1 MTMTTRSVQRQLPK
15 PREIRELLRFRPVQ
29 LRATPRRLAHSLTI
43 DDLRKYARRTT
54 PRAVF
59 DYVDGAAEGEITV
72 DRNTAAFSR
81 ATCFPEPLND
91 VSQPDLSSELFGR
104 RIAMPLV
111 FAPTGYTAMM
121 HHLGEGAVAR
131 VAAQSNIP
139 YSLST
144 VGTTSIEEVRNLSPS
159 GELWFQLYVTND
171 HQLNAELVQRAA
183 DAGYGAILLTVDTSV
198 AGSRLRDDRNGLTIP
213 PTLSAKTFFDMSLHP
228 NWWFNKLTLP
238 TIEFANLRSLRERT
252 SSSNVATSMFDPAL
266 NLKTLDWLRS
276 VWPGKLLVK
285 GILTVDAA
293 REVIAHGA
301 DGVIISNHG
310 GRQLDRTPAT
320 LDALGPIREALGAEP
335 TVLLDGGIRNGQDI
349 LIARALG
356 ADAVMV
362 GRPYLY
368 GLMAGGE
375 AGVAQAYEILRSQ
388 YQRALQLMG
397 LSRTEDLA
405 ARHVAYTS
413 QR

>member
-1 MTMTTRSVQRQLPK
+1 MTTRSGTRQLPK
-15 PREIRELLRFRPVQ
+15 PSEIRELVRFRPVQ
-29 LRATPRRLAHSLTI
+29 WRATSRRLSHSLTI
-43 DDLRKYARRTT
+43 DDLRKFARRTT

-59 DYVDGAAEGEITV
+59 DYVDGAADGEITV
-72 DRNTAAFSR
+72 DRNSGAFQR
-81 ATCFPEPLND
+81 ATCFPEPLHD
-91 VSQPDLSSELFGR
+91 VSHPDLSSELLGR

-131 VAAQSNIP
+131 VAAQADIP

-144 VGTTSIEEVRNLSPS
+144 VGTTSIEDVRQMSPS

-171 HQLNAELVQRAA
+171 RALNAELVARAA
-183 DAGYGAILLTVDTSV
+183 AAGYGALLLTVDTSV
-198 AGSRLRDDRNGLTIP
+198 AGSRLRDNRNGLTIP
-213 PTLSAKTFFDMSLHP
+213 PTLSAKTFLDMSMHP

-238 TIEFANLRSLRERT
+238 TIEFANLRGLRERT
-252 SSSNVATSMFDPAL
+252 SSHGVASTLFDPGL

-276 VWPGKLLVK
+276 AWPGKLLVK
-285 GILTVDAA
+285 GVLTVDAA

-310 GRQLDRTPAT
+310 GRQLDRTPPT
-320 LDALGPIREALGAEP
+320 LDALAPIREALGADP
-335 TVLLDGGIRNGQDI
+335 TILLDGGVRNGQDI

-362 GRPYLY
+362 GRAYLY

-375 AGVAQAYEILRSQ
+375 PGVQTAYEILRSQ

-397 LSRTEDLA
+397 LSRTEDLTR
-405 ARHVAYTS
+405 RHVQYTS
-413 QR
+413 LQ